1 MASSGV
7 GALEAVRVI
16 NFTQVL
22 DDPFCTRR
30 PKLISEGE
38 SWISGRAQCGLIGR
52 TDLVNDAG
60 ALIALAR
67 VANRDLAG
75 ELESFTS
82 AHTEQGLAQLSGRKT
97 PFGPQNNVRAIMA
110 DPHFGVRNMLVAVE
124 HRGVEEP
131 VTATDIPLKMT
142 GTPGRIERRAPMGAK
157 ITKRSCANLACRPS
171 AWCDRNRKRRSTD
184 RPPRHHEKECRCP

>member
-22 DDPFCTRR
+22 DDPFCTRL
-30 PKLISEGE
+30 PKLISERE

-75 ELESFTS
+75 EIEDYEEILREL
-82 AHTEQGLAQLSGRKT
+82 GLPAERI
-97 PFGPQNNVRAIMA
+97 VRSQQQE
-110 DPHFGVRNMLVAVE
+110 AV
-124 HRGVEEP
+124 G
-131 VTATDIPLKMT
+131 
-142 GTPGRIERRAPMGAK
+142 
-157 ITKRSCANLACRPS
+157 
-171 AWCDRNRKRRSTD
+171 
-184 RPPRHHEKECRCP
+184 

>member
-7 GALEAVRVI
+7 GALKAVRVI
-16 NFTQVL
+16 DFTQVL
-22 DDPFCTRR
+22 ADPFCTRL
-30 PKLISEGE
+30 PKLISERE

-97 PFGPQNNVRAIMA
+97 PFGPQNNVRA
-110 DPHFGVRNMLVAVE
+110 
-124 HRGVEEP
+124 
-131 VTATDIPLKMT
+131 
-142 GTPGRIERRAPMGAK
+142 
-157 ITKRSCANLACRPS
+157 NLACRPS
-171 AWCDRNRKRRSTD
+171 AGCDRNRKRRSTD
-184 RPPRHHEKECRCP
+184 WPPRHHEKECRCP